1 MFVED
6 TPDSQQVAGSGQF
19 DDALVLP
26 RLYPHHSL
34 ISLQRYYHSPCQDQ
48 PEQDSSSSSQGYSP
62 GVQSSSWFTSSIEV
76 GELHEVRLYDLF
88 SWPVLTLLPCS
99 KGVWCII
106 PSRWFW
112 ICMSCTPLLDIH
124 YIFRQMAQENRW
136 VEAGNALNGLAN
148 YCLES
153 GFDCD
158 GIDLSFLNSN
168 NKFLWSELRE
178 ITVRYW

>member
-1 MFVED
+1 
-6 TPDSQQVAGSGQF
+6 
-19 DDALVLP
+19 
-26 RLYPHHSL
+26 
-34 ISLQRYYHSPCQDQ
+34 
-48 PEQDSSSSSQGYSP
+48 
-62 GVQSSSWFTSSIEV
+62 
-76 GELHEVRLYDLF
+76 
-88 SWPVLTLLPCS
+88 
-99 KGVWCII
+99 
-106 PSRWFW
+106 
-112 ICMSCTPLLDIH
+112 MSCTPLLDIH

-178 ITVRYW
+178 ITVRY